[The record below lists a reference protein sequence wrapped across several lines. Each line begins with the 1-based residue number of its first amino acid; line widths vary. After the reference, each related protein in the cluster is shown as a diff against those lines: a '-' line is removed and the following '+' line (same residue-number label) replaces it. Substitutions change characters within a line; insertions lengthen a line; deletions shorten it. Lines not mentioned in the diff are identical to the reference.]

1 VDLLTSRQTAMNSRN
16 KRSDDF
22 GCLGLPTVASAK
34 VDGPPMHTFLH
45 TVPSGPRYPLQ
56 VLARSSLWAF
66 RYYRWPMLVH
76 SFLFSFLGFV
86 IWIGCENVSLMIY
99 YIWKIS
105 VAQLRIYSCWG
116 QCNKSTTM
124 INEIVLKA
132 IVTEFTRT
140 IGTRTSGFLGDLV
153 DETRQFLDD
162 GLAPYLEKQK
172 TKYSHT
178 KTLLHRTT
186 PIYFYDI
193 YFPLKVIC
201 DKKEISTDSINNVF
215 IPSQFVTIVGDA
227 GSGKST
233 LVKHLFLNAIAEKF
247 CIPILVELRYL
258 NEFNDSLEVFLKE
271 KIFENKLSK
280 NHKILE
286 KLLEN
291 GEFVFFLDGFDELKS
306 DSKER
311 VVKNINSFIDRYRSN
326 RFLLTSRPYSN
337 IELLPMFH
345 NSRIKNLELTEIKE
359 FVLMQKVEQQIAEK
373 LTKSVTESKNIYIN
387 EYLTNPLLLSL
398 YILTFSTN
406 SSIPNKK
413 YVFYRRVLDV
423 LFKEHDS
430 LSKFGYDREVL
441 TKLNQD
447 EFENIL
453 QAFSFITYLEAEFD
467 FEKDYLNKTLT
478 KIKDRL
484 GLKFSNSDFIE
495 DLKSSIALWTEDSGI
510 VAFAHRSMQEYF
522 AALYIKNVNQ
532 SKKQIY
538 QKVHEKLFAGK
549 RRHNETLN
557 FLGLIDEMDKYS
569 YRKYL
574 YLPALKKVKSLIQFQ
589 SVDSKIQ
596 SVLKLLFSDLRIG
609 IEKTEDGMM
618 LGQNPAHRK
627 CVFTIENY
635 QTQIVGEIFSFA
647 GTVKV
652 RELIIK
658 QASIGK
664 PAEKNMAGIS
674 FDKPLSLELLREF
687 RKSSV
692 KSSVLE
698 TIAFLKREI
707 TETEKFIKLSA
718 SSEESLLDLV

>member
-1 VDLLTSRQTAMNSRN
+1 
-16 KRSDDF
+16 
-22 GCLGLPTVASAK
+22 
-34 VDGPPMHTFLH
+34 
-45 TVPSGPRYPLQ
+45 
-56 VLARSSLWAF
+56 
-66 RYYRWPMLVH
+66 
-76 SFLFSFLGFV
+76 
-86 IWIGCENVSLMIY
+86 
-99 YIWKIS
+99 
-105 VAQLRIYSCWG
+105 
-116 QCNKSTTM
+116 
-124 INEIVLKA
+124 
-132 IVTEFTRT
+132 
-140 IGTRTSGFLGDLV
+140 
-153 DETRQFLDD
+153 
-162 GLAPYLEKQK
+162 
-172 TKYSHT
+172 
-178 KTLLHRTT
+178 
-186 PIYFYDI
+186 
-193 YFPLKVIC
+193 
-201 DKKEISTDSINNVF
+201 
-215 IPSQFVTIVGDA
+215 
-227 GSGKST
+227 
-233 LVKHLFLNAIAEKF
+233 
-247 CIPILVELRYL
+247 
-258 NEFNDSLEVFLKE
+258 
-271 KIFENKLSK
+271 
-280 NHKILE
+280 
-286 KLLEN
+286 
-291 GEFVFFLDGFDELKS
+291 
-306 DSKER
+306 
-311 VVKNINSFIDRYRSN
+311 
-326 RFLLTSRPYSN
+326 
-337 IELLPMFH
+337 
-345 NSRIKNLELTEIKE
+345 
-359 FVLMQKVEQQIAEK
+359 
-373 LTKSVTESKNIYIN
+373 
-387 EYLTNPLLLSL
+387 
-398 YILTFSTN
+398 
-406 SSIPNKK
+406 
-413 YVFYRRVLDV
+413 
-423 LFKEHDS
+423 
-430 LSKFGYDREVL
+430 
-441 TKLNQD
+441 
-447 EFENIL
+447 
-453 QAFSFITYLEAEFD
+453 
-467 FEKDYLNKTLT
+467 
-478 KIKDRL
+478 L